1 MKRFETITPSGF
13 YETTLFCPILKR
25 LQHTLE
31 TNKSP
36 KVRTFG
42 DYLRLFETRNCI
54 KINGELWWRRLVIY
68 YICDIVK
75 FMNDEWLFCVVL
87 AFSLFII
94 LSIMRFDYSYY
105 FNFLSVCVGVLNIF
119 RPFRNDLILPS
130 ITSFTITMLL

>member
-54 KINGELWWRRLVIY
+54 KINGELCLR
-68 YICDIVK
+68 
-75 FMNDEWLFCVVL
+75 
-87 AFSLFII
+87 A
-94 LSIMRFDYSYY
+94 
-105 FNFLSVCVGVLNIF
+105 
-119 RPFRNDLILPS
+119 LILIQIKPENPA
-130 ITSFTITMLL
+130 ILRGFLFFG